1 MKNKSYYYTPEE
13 WSRSIGYGQVPE
25 ERLQPQPMTDEPYP
39 PLTADQVNQILDEL
53 KDALSTPS
61 LLPLPL
67 FKHFLTKIFFAST
80 SGIEADTWLL

>member
-53 KDALSTPS
+53 KENKMWPQGNVTIKSS
-61 LLPLPL
+61 
-67 FKHFLTKIFFAST
+67 IVE
-80 SGIEADTWLL
+80 I

>member
-1 MKNKSYYYTPEE
+1 MDSVCRTGVLIFGTEGTLVCIGDDTFE
-13 WSRSIGYGQVPE
+13 RSR
-25 ERLQPQPMTDEPYP
+25 
-39 PLTADQVNQILDEL
+39 ILDEL

>member
-13 WSRSIGYGQVPE
+13 WSRSIGYGKVPE

-53 KDALSTPS
+53 KENKMWPQGNVTIKSS
-61 LLPLPL
+61 
-67 FKHFLTKIFFAST
+67 IVE
-80 SGIEADTWLL
+80 I

>member
-25 ERLQPQPMTDEPYP
+25 ERLQPQPMTDEPYL

-53 KDALSTPS
+53 KENKMWPQGNVTIKSS
-61 LLPLPL
+61 
-67 FKHFLTKIFFAST
+67 IVE
-80 SGIEADTWLL
+80 I